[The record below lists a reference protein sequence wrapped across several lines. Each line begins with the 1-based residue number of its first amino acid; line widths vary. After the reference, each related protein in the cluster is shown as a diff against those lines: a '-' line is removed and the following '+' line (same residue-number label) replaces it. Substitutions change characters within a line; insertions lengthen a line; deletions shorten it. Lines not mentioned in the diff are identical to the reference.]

1 MTKKLQGEL
10 MSKDMEYERLDYENS
25 QKQETIANFVLER
38 EQLNQQISNNK
49 GVYVK
54 IQEYDEKIRTITEL
68 TDEKSQLEIDLL
80 HLRYELR
87 QSKETVKEAEATKEH
102 VDKLKEALKH
112 EYSDNLSQKLIALSD
127 TLQKTRLEEY
137 RATRKADE
145 EERKVEYYSKLHKS
159 MNEQV
164 KALEEKVA
172 FFEGEVVRKEEE
184 FRKRDNDRVR
194 LFGANRFEDIE

>member
-184 FRKRDNDRVR
+184 FRKKDNDRVR
-194 LFGANRFEDIE
+194 LFGANRF

>member
-87 QSKETVKEAEATKEH
+87 QSKETVKEAEATKES

-127 TLQKTRLEEY
+127 TL
-137 RATRKADE
+137 
-145 EERKVEYYSKLHKS
+145 
-159 MNEQV
+159 
-164 KALEEKVA
+164 
-172 FFEGEVVRKEEE
+172 
-184 FRKRDNDRVR
+184 
-194 LFGANRFEDIE
+194 